1 MVENKFWNFS
11 CLILR
16 CFCCIV
22 MLFVEMVFYKIIFF
36 VLVLVKC
43 KMSEKSVGKVELN
56 IKLCFVIFYL
66 LVFFKFF

>member
-22 MLFVEMVFYKIIFF
+22 MLFVEMVFYEIIFF
-36 VLVLVKC
+36 FLVLVKC
-43 KMSEKSVGKVELN
+43 KMSEKKV
-56 IKLCFVIFYL
+56 
-66 LVFFKFF
+66 LVRLS